1 MLELRDVV
9 NTANQ
14 YRWFHFVLMLGLVLK
29 GFNGFYNTVD
39 IVWRNLSGNKILSQ
53 KLHKKQFAQVMDHAL
68 MFLI

>member
-1 MLELRDVV
+1 MP
-9 NTANQ
+9 
-14 YRWFHFVLMLGLVLK
+14 GLVLK

-68 MFLI
+68 MFLIWKESVGYQQPLSN